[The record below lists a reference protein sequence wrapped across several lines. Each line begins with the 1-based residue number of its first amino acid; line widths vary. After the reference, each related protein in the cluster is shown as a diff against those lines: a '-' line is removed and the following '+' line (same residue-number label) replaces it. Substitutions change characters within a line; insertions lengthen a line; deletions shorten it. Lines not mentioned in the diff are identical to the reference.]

1 MRACTTDLPLKN
13 QRRFNLGN
21 DMPVYT
27 FTTHIFKHRHPRL
40 DWGYLHRLQHSHPRL
55 DRGSLR
61 RPSTVIPGLTGDLRT
76 TVSFPG
82 P

>member
-40 DWGYLHRLQHSHPRL
+40 DWGYLHRLQHSHSRV
-55 DRGSLR
+55 DRESQNHCVISR
-61 RPSTVIPGLTGDLRT
+61 AIIDTKVAKYTVN
-76 TVSFPG
+76 
-82 P
+82 